1 MTDNQSYYETRFAFN
16 SGRSVVW
23 KAIAEY
29 LNKFIPQESAV
40 LDLGC
45 GYGDFVNNISAKSKY
60 AIDLNPDN
68 KQHMNAD
75 VNFFGGSVLEPFP
88 IADNSVDVV
97 FASNLL
103 EHFDDAELAIIL
115 NSVKRCLKP
124 GGRFIIMQPNYFY
137 CYREYWDDY
146 THKKAFSHTAIVDF
160 FQSSGLKV
168 IKAIPRFMPFSLKS
182 RLPKSY
188 WLTKMYLNSPIRPF
202 AKQMLVVAKKES

>member
-29 LNKFIPQESAV
+29 LNKFIPEESAV

-60 AIDLNPDN
+60 AMDLNPDN
-68 KQHMNAD
+68 KQYMNAD

-124 GGRFIIMQPNYFY
+124 GGRFIIMQPN
-137 CYREYWDDY
+137 
-146 THKKAFSHTAIVDF
+146 
-160 FQSSGLKV
+160 
-168 IKAIPRFMPFSLKS
+168 
-182 RLPKSY
+182 
-188 WLTKMYLNSPIRPF
+188 
-202 AKQMLVVAKKES
+202 